1 MLAKKYAI
9 AALVIAFL
17 VLIGFT
23 IKNPENMELS
33 AAFSKAHSNR
43 WVAAAPIQLSG
54 QDTTTDKDTAIEVAE
69 PSAKPK
75 AEMRMSEQGSA
86 PFTGS
91 EVQLT
96 TPDSSAPSVKEN
108 ESALTRDQ
116 TQDGDDPVPNAKNVK
131 ISAAEIAKVVAHFE
145 QLAHSDQKEPS
156 WKRKADHLI
165 VKGMGFLGTPYV
177 FGAKSDQTDS
187 FDCSSFL
194 RYIFISQGVSLP
206 RDSRQQSQLGTEV
219 SIDQLRVGDLV
230 FFTTPKR
237 KNKSGIDRIGHVAV
251 YLGNGLMLHTF
262 RPGIGVTI
270 SELNGSW
277 KDRFVQAKRVL

>member
-9 AALVIAFL
+9 SALVIAFL

-23 IKNPENMELS
+23 MKNPENMKLS
-33 AAFSKAHSNR
+33 AAFSNAHSNR
-43 WVAAAPIQLSG
+43 WVATAPIQLSG
-54 QDTTTDKDTAIEVAE
+54 QDAATDKQV
-69 PSAKPK
+69 
-75 AEMRMSEQGSA
+75 
-86 PFTGS
+86 
-91 EVQLT
+91 T

-108 ESALTRDQ
+108 ENALTQ
-116 TQDGDDPVPNAKNVK
+116 EMTQDGDDPVPNAKNVK

-165 VKGMGFLGTPYV
+165 VKGFGFLGTPYV

-194 RYIFISQGVSLP
+194 KYIFISQGVSLP

-219 SIDQLRVGDLV
+219 SMDQLREGDLV

-277 KDRFVQAKRVL
+277 KDRFVKAKRVL

>member
-9 AALVIAFL
+9 AAQVIAFL

-23 IKNPENMELS
+23 MKNPENMELS
-33 AAFSKAHSNR
+33 AAFSNAHSNR

-54 QDTTTDKDTAIEVAE
+54 QDATTDKDTAIKEAK

-75 AEMRMSEQGSA
+75 AEVSEQGSA
-86 PFTGS
+86 PFTGN

-96 TPDSSAPSVKEN
+96 TPDSSAPSVSEN
-108 ESALTRDQ
+108 ESALTEDL

-145 QLAHSDQKEPS
+145 QLAHSDHKEPS

-165 VKGMGFLGTPYV
+165 VKGFGFLGTPYV

-206 RDSRQQSQLGTEV
+206 RDSRQQSQRGTEV

-270 SELNGSW
+270 SELNSSW
-277 KDRFVQAKRVL
+277 KERFVQAKRVL

>member
-23 IKNPENMELS
+23 MKNPENMELS
-33 AAFSKAHSNR
+33 AAFLNAHTNR
-43 WVAAAPIQLSG
+43 GVAAAPIQLSG
-54 QDTTTDKDTAIEVAE
+54 QDATTDHNTAIEVAE

-75 AEMRMSEQGSA
+75 AEVSEQGSA

-108 ESALTRDQ
+108 ENALTEDQ

-145 QLAHSDQKEPS
+145 QLAHSDHKEPS

-165 VKGMGFLGTPYV
+165 VKGFGFLGTPYV
-177 FGAKSDQTDS
+177 YGAKSDQTDS

-206 RDSRQQSQLGTEV
+206 RDSRQQSQLGTKV

-270 SELNGSW
+270 SELNSSW
-277 KDRFVQAKRVL
+277 KERFVQAKRVL

>member
-33 AAFSKAHSNR
+33 AAFSNAHANK
-43 WVAAAPIQLSG
+43 WVAAPPIQLSG
-54 QDTTTDKDTAIEVAE
+54 QDATTYKDTATKVAE

-75 AEMRMSEQGSA
+75 AEVRKSEQRS
-86 PFTGS
+86 
-91 EVQLT
+91 
-96 TPDSSAPSVKEN
+96 TPDNSAPSVKEN
-108 ESALTRDQ
+108 ESVLTQDQ
-116 TQDGDDPVPNAKNVK
+116 TWDGDEPVPNAKNVK
-131 ISAAEIAKVVAHFE
+131 VSAAEIAKVVAHFE

-165 VKGMGFLGTPYV
+165 VKGFDFLGTPYV
-177 FGAKSDQTDS
+177 YGAKSDQTDS

-194 RYIFISQGVSLP
+194 KYIFISQGVSLP

-219 SIDQLRVGDLV
+219 TIDQLREGDLV

-251 YLGNGLMLHTF
+251 FLGNGLMLHTF

-277 KDRFVQAKRVL
+277 KERFVQAKRVL

>member
-23 IKNPENMELS
+23 VKNPENMELS
-33 AAFSKAHSNR
+33 AAFSNAHTNK

-54 QDTTTDKDTAIEVAE
+54 QDAATDKE
-69 PSAKPK
+69 PSVKP
-75 AEMRMSEQGSA
+75 M
-86 PFTGS
+86 
-91 EVQLT
+91 T
-96 TPDSSAPSVKEN
+96 TPDSSEPSVKEDEN
-108 ESALTRDQ
+108 ALTQDH

-131 ISAAEIAKVVAHFE
+131 ISAAEAAKVVAHFE
-145 QLAHSDQKEPS
+145 RLAHSDQKEPS

-165 VKGMGFLGTPYV
+165 VKGFGYLGTPYV

-206 RDSRQQSQLGTEV
+206 RDSRQQSRLGTEV
-219 SIDQLRVGDLV
+219 SIDQLREGDLV

-277 KDRFVQAKRVL
+277 KERFVQAKRVL

>member
-9 AALVIAFL
+9 PALVIAFL

-23 IKNPENMELS
+23 MKNPENMQLS
-33 AAFSKAHSNR
+33 APFSNAHSNR

-54 QDTTTDKDTAIEVAE
+54 QDAAADKQM
-69 PSAKPK
+69 K
-75 AEMRMSEQGSA
+75 
-86 PFTGS
+86 
-91 EVQLT
+91 
-96 TPDSSAPSVKEN
+96 TPDSSVPSVKEN
-108 ESALTRDQ
+108 ENALTQ
-116 TQDGDDPVPNAKNVK
+116 EMTQDGDDPVPNAKNVK

-165 VKGMGFLGTPYV
+165 VKGFGFLGAPYV

-194 RYIFISQGVSLP
+194 KYIFISQGVSLP

-219 SIDQLRVGDLV
+219 TIDQLREGDLV

-251 YLGNGLMLHTF
+251 FLGNGLMLHTF
-262 RPGIGVTI
+262 RSGIGVTI

-277 KDRFVQAKRVL
+277 KERFVQAKRVL

>member
-23 IKNPENMELS
+23 MKNPENMELS
-33 AAFSKAHSNR
+33 AAFSNTHSNK
-43 WVAAAPIQLSG
+43 WVADAPVQLSG
-54 QDTTTDKDTAIEVAE
+54 QDTTTDK
-69 PSAKPK
+69 
-75 AEMRMSEQGSA
+75 
-86 PFTGS
+86 
-91 EVQLT
+91 QLT
-96 TPDSSAPSVKEN
+96 TPDSSTPSVNEN
-108 ESALTRDQ
+108 ESALTQDH
-116 TQDGDDPVPNAKNVK
+116 THDGDDPVPNSKNVK
-131 ISAAEIAKVVAHFE
+131 ISAAETAKVVAHFE
-145 QLAHSDQKEPS
+145 QLAHSNQKEPS

-165 VKGMGFLGTPYV
+165 VKGFGFLGTPYV

-206 RDSRQQSQLGTEV
+206 RDSRQQSRLGTEV
-219 SIDQLRVGDLV
+219 SIDQLREGDLV

-277 KDRFVQAKRVL
+277 KERFVQAKRVL

>member
-9 AALVIAFL
+9 AALVFAFL

-33 AAFSKAHSNR
+33 AAFSNAHSNR

-54 QDTTTDKDTAIEVAE
+54 QDTTTDKES
-69 PSAKPK
+69 SAKPK
-75 AEMRMSEQGSA
+75 AEVRMSEQGSA

-96 TPDSSAPSVKEN
+96 TPDSSVPFAKEN
-108 ESALTRDQ
+108 ENALTQDQ
-116 TQDGDDPVPNAKNVK
+116 THDGDDPVPNAKNVK

-145 QLAHSDQKEPS
+145 RLAHSDQKEPS
-156 WKRKADHLI
+156 WKRKADHLV
-165 VKGMGFLGTPYV
+165 VKGFGFLGTPYV

-219 SIDQLRVGDLV
+219 SIDQLREGDLV

-270 SELNGSW
+270 SELNSSW
-277 KDRFVQAKRVL
+277 RERLVKAKRVL

>member
-1 MLAKKYAI
+1 MLPKKYAI
-9 AALVIAFL
+9 SALVIAFL

-23 IKNPENMELS
+23 MKNPENMELS
-33 AAFSKAHSNR
+33 FA
-43 WVAAAPIQLSG
+43 
-54 QDTTTDKDTAIEVAE
+54 DTATEVAE

-75 AEMRMSEQGSA
+75 AEVRMSEHA
-86 PFTGS
+86 PAHITGS
-91 EVQLT
+91 EVQQT
-96 TPDSSAPSVKEN
+96 TPDSSAPSVKEK
-108 ESALTRDQ
+108 ESTLTQDQ
-116 TQDGDDPVPNAKNVK
+116 TQDGDDPVPNAKSVK
-131 ISAAEIAKVVAHFE
+131 ISATEIAKVVAHFE

-165 VKGMGFLGTPYV
+165 VKGFDFLGTPYV

-219 SIDQLRVGDLV
+219 SIEQLREGDLV

-237 KNKSGIDRIGHVAV
+237 KNKSGLDRIGHVAV

-270 SELNGSW
+270 SELNNSW
-277 KDRFVQAKRVL
+277 KERFVQAKRVL

>member
-1 MLAKKYAI
+1 MLAKKYEI

-23 IKNPENMELS
+23 IKNPENMELT
-33 AAFSKAHSNR
+33 AAFSNAHTNR
-43 WVAAAPIQLSG
+43 WVASAPIQLSG
-54 QDTTTDKDTAIEVAE
+54 QDATTGNDTAIEVAG

-75 AEMRMSEQGSA
+75 AEMSEQGSA
-86 PFTGS
+86 SSSGN

-108 ESALTRDQ
+108 ESALIEEQ

-145 QLAHSDQKEPS
+145 QLAHSDHKEPS

-165 VKGMGFLGTPYV
+165 VKGFGFLGTPYV

-206 RDSRQQSQLGTEV
+206 RDPRQQSQLGTEV

-262 RPGIGVTI
+262 RQGIGVTI
-270 SELNGSW
+270 SELNSSW
-277 KDRFVQAKRVL
+277 KERFIQAKRVL

>member
-23 IKNPENMELS
+23 MKNPENMELS
-33 AAFSKAHSNR
+33 AAFSKSHANK

-54 QDTTTDKDTAIEVAE
+54 QDAATDKE
-69 PSAKPK
+69 PSVKP
-75 AEMRMSEQGSA
+75 
-86 PFTGS
+86 T
-91 EVQLT
+91 T
-96 TPDSSAPSVKEN
+96 TPDSSEPSVKEN
-108 ESALTRDQ
+108 ESALTQDQ
-116 TQDGDDPVPNAKNVK
+116 SQDGDDPVPNAKNVK
-131 ISAAEIAKVVAHFE
+131 ISAAETAKVVAHFE

-165 VKGMGFLGTPYV
+165 VKGFGFLGTPYV

-206 RDSRQQSQLGTEV
+206 RDSRQQSRLGTEV
-219 SIDQLRVGDLV
+219 SIDQLREGDLV

-237 KNKSGIDRIGHVAV
+237 KNKSGIERIGHVAV

-277 KDRFVQAKRVL
+277 KERFVQAKRVL